1 MNCNAAPIAVGVTVQ
16 LRTAKEGMGMKRS
29 VLLASCIPFIFSAPA
44 SADDMKQEVGR
55 LASAYMDCFNKQD
68 AACIAALYTKDGF
81 LVNPAGKHA
90 IPVYYGNAFK
100 AGMNKLEVTVDEAW
114 QLDNDTPG
122 AMGKFRVTGKNDKG
136 EPMESAG
143 IWTGVYVKEDGK
155 WKARM
160 LTAAPLPPKKD

>member
-1 MNCNAAPIAVGVTVQ
+1 M
-16 LRTAKEGMGMKRS
+16 EMKRS
-29 VLLASCIPFIFSAPA
+29 VLFALCIPFAFSAPA
-44 SADDMKQEVGR
+44 SADDMKQEVTKI
-55 LASAYMDCFNKQD
+55 AAAYADCFNKQD
-68 AACIAALYTKDGF
+68 AACIAALYSKDGF

-90 IPVYYGNAFK
+90 ILVYYGNAFK

-143 IWTGVYVKEDGK
+143 VWTGVYVKEDGK